1 MHGTF
6 MPGCFEAMRAPSRW
20 MTITRTRTRGACAT
34 ALAHNNRKEDNRVL
48 RTDVAALLKAANKGA
63 YTYYDNT
70 SDAGREGNWD
80 NSNSQYGLLGV
91 WSGAEADI
99 VIPSSYW
106 TEVEKTLDELPGV
119 QVDSGQYR
127 QTEYSPLLTMT
138 CAGIASLFVCHDW
151 LDAAKYGTAVGRP
164 PMSAALK
171 KALDWLE
178 EGDQFDQH
186 VGGDEWGYT
195 LYSVERVGLASGL
208 KFFGKHNWYPE
219 LANQV
224 LSRQGDDGAWGSR
237 IDTAYALLFL
247 SRGRH
252 PIIMNKLRY
261 DGYWANRPRD
271 VANLATYASR
281 EMEAAA

>member
-1 MHGTF
+1 ML
-6 MPGCFEAMRAPSRW
+6 RDRW
-20 MTITRTRTRGACAT
+20 
-34 ALAHNNRKEDNRVL
+34 L
-48 RTDVAALLKAANKGA
+48 AALLKAANKGA

-99 VIPSSYW
+99 IIPSSYW
-106 TEVEKTLDELPGV
+106 TEVEKHWTKCQAPG
-119 QVDSGQYR
+119 GQWSYR
-127 QTEYSPLLTMT
+127 QTNSPRLTMT

-151 LDAAKYGTAVGRP
+151 LDATRSGTAVGRP

-178 EGDQFDQH
+178 DGNNSIN

-195 LYSVERVGLASGL
+195 LYGVERVGLASGY

-219 LANQV
+219 LAAQI
-224 LSRQGDDGAWGSR
+224 LSTRCGDHGGIVGSR
-237 IDTAYALLFL
+237 DRYGLMHC
-247 SRGRH
+247 SSCRRGRH
-252 PIIMNKLRY
+252 PVLMNKLRY

-271 VANLATYASR
+271 IANLATYASR
-281 EMEAAA
+281 ENGEWPLNWQVVSIECHWTDWSDSPIF